1 MDQSNLLLERW
12 QRRIF
17 GVLWLTYSVMY
28 LGRVN
33 MAVALPLIEKQFG
46 WSTAA
51 VGHDQQCILLGLRCR
66 PVDQWYIGD
75 RLSSASLSVLGCWV
89 PLS

>member
-1 MDQSNLLLERW
+1 MDQSNLLLDRW

-33 MAVALPLIEKQFG
+33 MAVALP
-46 WSTAA
+46 
-51 VGHDQQCILLGLRCR
+51 
-66 PVDQWYIGD
+66 
-75 RLSSASLSVLGCWV
+75 
-89 PLS
+89 